1 MTPTQVDACVVYTTD
16 SSYMFPTLVSAM
28 QARQNT
34 SVSKADIVIFC
45 VDLDAQTEDTFA
57 AVCEREGILLV
68 PVPRKL
74 IEGQMAMMARLFLDN
89 FAPSRYGQFL
99 YLDSDV
105 HIEGSLDPLIEA
117 GVADGEFLA
126 ANDPMTFLLGDKSP
140 LSRSLER
147 HLSSIGLDLRQSRNY
162 FNSGVLRISRK
173 GWGKIGGD
181 AWCRFQKCGLTS
193 RFPDQD
199 ALNLAGL
206 EHRRPMSLAWNFP
219 VFMRNARVEAAI
231 KPKIVHFMSSPK
243 PWHGVFPPWKNAAHL
258 PYRSV
263 LKRYP
268 SLMEFSLRMPANR
281 RTVYHLQQR
290 GKQMLEAVTWGYSD
304 RRLRI
309 LDYELG
315 CRTLPAVALSMPSAS
330 VLAG

>member
-1 MTPTQVDACVVYTTD
+1 
-16 SSYMFPTLVSAM
+16 MFPTLVSAM

-34 SVSKADIVIFC
+34 SVSKADVGIFC
-45 VDLDAQTEDTFA
+45 VDLDAQTEDLFA
-57 AVCEREGILLV
+57 AVCEREGILLM
-68 PVPRKL
+68 PVQRKL
-74 IEGQMAMMARLFLDN
+74 IEGQTAMMARLFLDN
-89 FAPSRYGQFL
+89 FAPSRYTQFL

-105 HIEGSLDPLIEA
+105 HIEASLDPLIEA
-117 GVADGEFLA
+117 GVADGSFLA
-126 ANDPMTFLLGDKSP
+126 ANDPMTFLLGDRSP
-140 LSRSLER
+140 LSRSLEE
-147 HLSSIGLDLRQSRNY
+147 HLNSMGFDKHQSRNY

-181 AWCRFQKCGLTS
+181 AWALFQKSGLSS

-199 ALNLAGL
+199 ALNQAGL

-243 PWHGVFPPWKNAAHL
+243 PWHGVFPPWKDSAHL
-258 PYRSV
+258 LYRSA
-263 LKRYP
+263 LDRYP
-268 SLMEFSLRMPANR
+268 SLADFSLRMPVNR
-281 RTVYHLQQR
+281 RTIYHFQQR
-290 GKQMLEAVTWGYSD
+290 GKQMLESVTWGYSK

-315 CRTLPAVALSMPSAS
+315 CGLLPPSGLPLPDGSLVAS
-330 VLAG
+330 